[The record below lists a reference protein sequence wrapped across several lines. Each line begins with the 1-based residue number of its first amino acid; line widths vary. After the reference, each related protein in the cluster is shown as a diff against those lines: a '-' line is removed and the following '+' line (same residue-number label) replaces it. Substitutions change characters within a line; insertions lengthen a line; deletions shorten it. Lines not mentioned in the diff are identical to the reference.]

1 MKIHAPRR
9 SRSAGFTLVEL
20 ITVVSVIVLL
30 FALVAGAYTYAD
42 KSAKRN
48 RTEVSIRAIRSAL
61 ENYREKFGAYPQPSN
76 PTESV
81 PIADKT
87 YIAGGGACLYQALS
101 GDGFN
106 QIEGADGLGNPSSD
120 GQVDENEAANVT
132 MTDMPREM
140 WTSNKSTLYY
150 MVDGFGHPI
159 RYIKAAPTQSSVP
172 GQPPPQATTINLS
185 TYDIWSYGEDI
196 KNITSTGIDTQ
207 NDTTLARESSKW
219 IKNW

>member
-1 MKIHAPRR
+1 MKIPALRR

-42 KSAKRN
+42 KSSKRN
-48 RTEVSIRAIRSAL
+48 RTEVSIRVIRSAL

-76 PTESV
+76 PSEAV
-81 PIADKT
+81 AIADKS
-87 YIAGGGACLYQALS
+87 YIAGGAACLYQALS

-120 GQVDENEAANVT
+120 GQVDVNEAANIT
-132 MTDMPREM
+132 LTDMPKEL
-140 WTSNKSTLYY
+140 WTHNNSSLYY

-159 RYIKAAPTQSSVP
+159 RYIKAAPTQSPIP
-172 GQPPPQATTINLS
+172 GQPPPQAVTINLT
-185 TYDIWSYGEDI
+185 TYDIWSYGEDTE
-196 KNITSTGIDTQ
+196 NITSTGIDTQ
-207 NDTTLARESSKW
+207 NDTTLASESSKW